1 MLTYNNSNAILTL
14 SAGADRKEDD
24 MDEMTTQE
32 ILDKLISLRYNLT
45 STKDKMLIDEIEI
58 KMLKLKELEKKG
70 E

>member
-1 MLTYNNSNAILTL
+1 
-14 SAGADRKEDD
+14 

-32 ILDKLISLRYNLT
+32 ILDRLISLRYNLT

-58 KMLKLKELEKKG
+58 KLLKLNELEKKG